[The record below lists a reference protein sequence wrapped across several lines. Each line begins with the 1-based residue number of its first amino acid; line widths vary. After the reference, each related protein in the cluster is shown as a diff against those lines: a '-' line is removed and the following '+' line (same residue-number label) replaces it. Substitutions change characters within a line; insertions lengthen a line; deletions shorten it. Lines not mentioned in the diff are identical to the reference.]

1 MEERKLPS
9 TGSASVRVIL
19 GGASL
24 TGSFIQRLVLRSASW
39 SARVRKFSAPGD
51 LFDQVHYLESL
62 LFCLPTGMAEQP
74 SAATGQVMRPATL
87 RRYAME
93 ASFRG
98 VEILPIEHPRM
109 RIYRLFP

>member
-1 MEERKLPS
+1 MLVCLQAKGAYHDRNNRHDPR
-9 TGSASVRVIL
+9 GS
-19 GGASL
+19 
-24 TGSFIQRLVLRSASW
+24 
-39 SARVRKFSAPGD
+39 
-51 LFDQVHYLESL
+51 HYLGSL

-93 ASFRG
+93 AGFRE

-109 RIYRLFP
+109 RLYRLIP